1 MTRILVR
8 WLKMVK
14 RVIRQS
20 PSTYIDEPGVLSK
33 LDDLIKQFS
42 VATPMVVTDETVRKV
57 SQPFLPADFYRRY
70 PPVIFTGANT
80 FAEAK
85 RIIAIAKK
93 KAADGI
99 IALGGG
105 QLMDNAK
112 LVADA
117 VGAKL
122 INIQTVPSN
131 CAALTTKSI
140 VYNDR
145 HEMVA
150 NVRITNPVTAVLL
163 EPELLKAAP
172 PEYVASGIGDTLA
185 KYYEIRRR
193 LPRERISLVTEQA
206 ARYFIDRCRSE
217 MLKVTDLQRLS
228 GNDLLN
234 FLDTIFLFA
243 ASVDGFADLNGRSVA
258 AHTFYNA
265 YVQVKHPATF
275 THGVIVALG
284 NLIQVLLEGNH
295 ELAEEIRHFYP
306 HVGLPLTLADLGVNE
321 EESRQIAEVMTAK
334 DNVRMQSIF
343 PDITTAQINSVFN
356 QLGVSNSK

>member
-1 MTRILVR
+1 MILTLPR
-8 WLKMVK
+8 WLKMFK

-20 PSTYIDEPGVLSK
+20 PSIYIDEPGVLGK
-33 LDDLIKQFS
+33 LDELVEQLKIT
-42 VATPMVVTDETVRKV
+42 TPLVITDETVRKI
-57 SQPFLPADFYRRY
+57 SQPFLPAGFYHCF
-70 PPVIFTGANT
+70 PPVLFNGANT

-85 RIIAIAKK
+85 RITAIANRKN
-93 KAADGI
+93 ADGV

-145 HEMVA
+145 HEMID
-150 NVRITNPVTAVLL
+150 NVRVTNPVTAVLL
-163 EPELLKAAP
+163 EPALLKEAP
-172 PEYVASGIGDTLA
+172 LEYIASGIGDTLA

-193 LPRERISLVTEQA
+193 LPQGKISLATEQA
-206 ARYFIDRCRSE
+206 ARYFIDRCRGE
-217 MLKVTDLQRLS
+217 MLKVTDLAELS
-228 GNDLLN
+228 GDNLLN

-243 ASVDGFADLNGRSVA
+243 ASVDGLADLNGRSVA

-265 YVQVKHPATF
+265 YVRVKHPAQY
-275 THGVIVALG
+275 THGIIVALG
-284 NLIQVLLEGNH
+284 NLVQVLLEGNN
-295 ELAEEIRHFYP
+295 ELAEEIRRFYP
-306 HVGLPLTLADLGVNE
+306 RVGLPLTLADLDVNE
-321 EESRQIAEVMTAK
+321 DESRQVAVIMTEK

-343 PDITTAQINSVFN
+343 PDVTAEQINAVFN
-356 QLGVSNSK
+356 QL

>member
-1 MTRILVR
+1 
-8 WLKMVK
+8 MVK

-33 LDDLIKQFS
+33 RDDLIKQLS
-42 VATPMVVTDETVRKV
+42 VAMPMVVTDETVRKV

-105 QLMDNAK
+105 QLMGNAK

-122 INIQTVPSN
+122 INIQTVLSN

-163 EPELLKAAP
+163 GPELLKAAP

-206 ARYFIDRCRSE
+206 ARYFIDRCRGE

-265 YVQVKHPATF
+265 YVQV
-275 THGVIVALG
+275 
-284 NLIQVLLEGNH
+284 LLEGNH

-306 HVGLPLTLADLGVNE
+306 HVGLPLTLADLGINE
-321 EESRQIAEVMTAK
+321 EESRQIAGVMTAK

-343 PDITTAQINSVFN
+343 PDITTAQINGIFN

>member
-1 MTRILVR
+1 MFKRI
-8 WLKMVK
+8 
-14 RVIRQS
+14 IRQS
-20 PSTYIDEPGVLSK
+20 PSVYIDEPGVLCK
-33 LDDLIKQFS
+33 LDDLIKQLKI
-42 VATPMVVTDETVRKV
+42 ATPLVITDKTVQRV
-57 SQPFLPADFYRRY
+57 SKPFLPAGFYQRI
-70 PPVIFTGANT
+70 PPILFTGANT

-85 RIIAIAKK
+85 RIIAIAKRK
-93 KAADGI
+93 NADGVV
-99 IALGGG
+99 ALGGG

-117 VGAKL
+117 VSAKL

-140 VYNDR
+140 VYNER

-163 EPELLKAAP
+163 EPRLLKEAP
-172 PEYVASGIGDTLA
+172 QEYVASGIGDTLA

-193 LPRERISLVTEQA
+193 LPKGKLNLATEQA

-217 MLKVTDLQRLS
+217 MLKITNFRKLGGDE
-228 GNDLLN
+228 LLN

-265 YVQVKHPATF
+265 YVRVKHPAKF

-284 NLIQVLLEGNH
+284 NLVQVLLEDDY
-295 ELAEEIRHFYP
+295 ELVEEIRDFYP
-306 HVGLPLTLADLGVNE
+306 RVGLPLTLADLAVTEG
-321 EESRQIAEVMTAK
+321 ESRQIAEIMTAK

-343 PDITTAQINSVFN
+343 PNITVEQINAVFV
-356 QLGVSNSK
+356 QL